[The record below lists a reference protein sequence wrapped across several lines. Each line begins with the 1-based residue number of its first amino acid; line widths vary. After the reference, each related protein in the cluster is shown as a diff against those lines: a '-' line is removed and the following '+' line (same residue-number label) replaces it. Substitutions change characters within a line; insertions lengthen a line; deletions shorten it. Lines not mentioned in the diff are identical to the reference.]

1 MGAVGGL
8 GQEKVI
14 YRFLGEIIQI
24 CCTCVSRRLG
34 WGQEGRIYGPLLGSG
49 RGRGR
54 KFRMDGKGGE
64 KVASIVHQQ
73 RFSVI

>member
-49 RGRGR
+49 GGGDLEWME
-54 KFRMDGKGGE
+54 KEGE
-64 KVASIVHQQ
+64 KVASIAQHQS
-73 RFSVI
+73 FAVI